1 MTQSL
6 PVGLTDCLLWSPE
19 KGYGWHSRPAMLYS
33 GDYFAHYQK
42 LDNTKMG
49 ALLTRARLDLVGKY
63 CKPIDTVD
71 IGIGG
76 GRYVQESGGWGYDV
90 CADAV
95 TWLRDNGYYRN
106 PYSDAMGDVKAITCW
121 DSLEHIP
128 DPQALLAEVREWL
141 FVSLPVFEDAD
152 DVLSSK
158 HYKPG
163 EHLWYFSS
171 TGFINWCAEQ
181 GFECVEMN
189 RVESDLGREG
199 IMSFAFKRVAG

>member
-6 PVGLTDCLLWSPE
+6 PTGLTDCLLWSPE

-49 ALLTRARLDLVGKY
+49 ALLTRARLELVGKY
-63 CKPIDTVD
+63 TKPNFGCD

-76 GRYVQESGGWGYDV
+76 GRYVQESGGYGFDV

-95 TWLRDNGYYRN
+95 KWLKDNRLFV
-106 PYSDAMGDVKAITCW
+106 SEDTRLQVATCW

-128 DPQALLAEVREWL
+128 DPRALLARVSEWL

-152 DVLSSK
+152 EVLSSK

-163 EHLWYFSS
+163 EHLWYFSP

>member
-6 PVGLTDCLLWSPE
+6 PVGLTDTFVWSDQ
-19 KGYGWHSRPAMLYS
+19 KGYGFHTRPAMLYT
-33 GDYFAHYQK
+33 GDYFGHYQK

-49 ALLTRARLDLVGKY
+49 MLLTRARLELVDRY
-63 CKPIDTVD
+63 TRLTANVD

-76 GRYVQESGGWGYDV
+76 GRFVQESGGYGFDV
-90 CADAV
+90 CEAAV
-95 TWLRDNGYYRN
+95 KWLGKNFVD
-106 PYSDAMGDVKAITCW
+106 PYKQKVSSVTCW

-128 DPQALLAEVREWL
+128 EPEKLLAQVKDWL
-141 FVSLPVFEDAD
+141 FVSLPVCDTQAEWLQSRHFKPAEHI
-152 DVLSSK
+152 
-158 HYKPG
+158 HYWSAQG
-163 EHLWYFSS
+163 L
-171 TGFINWCAEQ
+171 IAWCAEQ

>member
-6 PVGLTDCLLWSPE
+6 PVGLTDTFVWSDQ
-19 KGYGWHSRPAMLYS
+19 KGYGFHTRPAMLYT
-33 GDYFAHYQK
+33 GDYFEHYQK

-49 ALLTRARLDLVGKY
+49 MLLTRARLTLVSKY
-63 CKPIDTVD
+63 TDTSRVVD

-76 GRYVQESGGWGYDV
+76 GRFVQESGGYGFDV
-90 CADAV
+90 CEAAV
-95 TWLRDNGYYRN
+95 KWLGKNFVD
-106 PYSDAMGDVKAITCW
+106 PYKQKVSSVTCW

-128 DPQALLAEVREWL
+128 EPEKLLAQVKDWL
-141 FVSLPVFEDAD
+141 FVSLPVCDTQAEWLQSRHFKPAEHI
-152 DVLSSK
+152 
-158 HYKPG
+158 HYWSAQG
-163 EHLWYFSS
+163 L
-171 TGFINWCAEQ
+171 IAWCAEQ

>member
-6 PVGLTDCLLWSPE
+6 PTGLTDCLLWSPE

-49 ALLTRARLDLVGKY
+49 ALLTRARLDLVSKY
-63 CKPIDTVD
+63 TSPGISLD

-76 GRYVQESGGWGYDV
+76 GRYVQESGGYGFDV
-90 CADAV
+90 CDDAK
-95 TWLRDNGYYRN
+95 TWLVSNNAFVD
-106 PYSDAMGDVKAITCW
+106 PYQQQVDVVTCW

-128 DPQALLAEVREWL
+128 DPRALLGQVRKWL

>member
-6 PVGLTDCLLWSPE
+6 PTGLTDTFVWSDQ
-19 KGYGWHSRPAMLYS
+19 KGYGFHTRPAMLYT
-33 GDYFAHYQK
+33 GDYFEHYQK

-49 ALLTRARLDLVGKY
+49 MLLTRARLELVDRY
-63 CKPIDTVD
+63 TRLTANVD

-76 GRYVQESGGWGYDV
+76 GRFVQESGGSGYDV
-90 CADAV
+90 CEAAV
-95 TWLRDNGYYRN
+95 KWLGKNFVD
-106 PYSDAMGDVKAITCW
+106 PYQQKVSSATCW

-128 DPQALLAEVREWL
+128 EPEKLLAQVKEWL
-141 FVSLPVFEDAD
+141 FVSLPVCDTQAEWLA
-152 DVLSSK
+152 SK
-158 HYKPG
+158 HMKPG
-163 EHLWYFSS
+163 EHLHFWS
-171 TGFINWCAEQ
+171 TDGFLRWCAEQ